1 MPQGI
6 TSLVFPHLIARFDRD
21 RIFTI
26 KKAQHQ
32 ILAVLP

>member
-1 MPQGI
+1 MPQGM
-6 TSLVFPHLIARFDRD
+6 TSLAFSHLITRFDRD

-32 ILAVLP
+32 QWDMVR